1 MPLQLDDLAALD
13 EPAPD
18 ANGRP
23 MLLPLDRI
31 DEDPEQPRHEF
42 DADGL
47 LELAATIRERG
58 VRQPISVRP
67 HPQQPGRW
75 TLNFG
80 ARRLRASK
88 LAGLTEIPAF
98 IDTTAD
104 SYDQVIENEQR
115 EGLKP
120 LELALF
126 VQRRLASGDN
136 QAEIARRLGKSRQ
149 YVTLATALIE
159 APDWLLDAYRQGR
172 CKGMTELYELRRLHG
187 EHAQRVEARASD
199 REPMTRERIATSKR
213 DLSQPSLESAD
224 AAALTSMAATEQ
236 GEKTKAHEPD
246 TEVSAIAGGVMRH
259 QQTNQRLHVEFD
271 GQDFQLI
278 VSVVPAQEGH
288 LYVRPL
294 AGGPRRLAPASAL
307 KLRGF
312 IGRRCGAPRCSA
324 LARKRPE
331 ARTLMG
337 WSGVGFQ

>member
-13 EPAPD
+13 APTLST
-18 ANGRP
+18 NGQP
-23 MLLPLDRI
+23 LMLPVESI
-31 DEDPEQPRHEF
+31 DEDPEQPRREF
-42 DADGL
+42 DANALHD
-47 LELAATIRERG
+47 LAETIRERG

-67 HPQQPGRW
+67 DLQQAGRW
-75 TLNFG
+75 VLNFG

-126 VQRRLASGDN
+126 VQKRLAAGDN
-136 QAEIARRLGKSRQ
+136 QAEIAKRLGKSRQ

-187 EHAQRVEARASD
+187 EHPQYIEAWTSD
-199 REPMTRERIATSKR
+199 RESITRDGISALRAE
-213 DLSQPSLESAD
+213 LSGTVTGSARPGVSALLQVFD
-224 AAALTSMAATEQ
+224 AASATDPSASS
-236 GEKTKAHEPD
+236 TMPAPD
-246 TEVSAIAGGVMRH
+246 VPPKPHRQSNRS
-259 QQTNQRLHVEFD
+259 LHVEMD
-271 GQDFQLI
+271 GQDYQLV
-278 VSVVPAQEGH
+278 VSVAPRKDGY

-294 AGGPRRLAPASAL
+294 TGGPRLLAPASSL

-312 IGRRCGAPRCSA
+312 VGR
-324 LARKRPE
+324 
-331 ARTLMG
+331 
-337 WSGVGFQ
+337 

>member
-18 ANGRP
+18 AGGRP
-23 MLLPLDRI
+23 MLLPLDGI
-31 DEDPEQPRHEF
+31 DEDPDQPRHEF
-42 DADGL
+42 DANGL
-47 LELAATIRERG
+47 LELAATIRDRG

-67 HPQQPGRW
+67 STQRPGRW
-75 TLNFG
+75 VLNFG

-104 SYDQVIENEQR
+104 NYDQVIENEQR

-120 LELALF
+120 LEIALF
-126 VQRRLASGDN
+126 VQKRLASGDN

-159 APDWLLDAYRQGR
+159 PPDWLLDAYRQGR

-187 EHAQRVEARASD
+187 EHAERVEAWASD
-199 REPMTRERIATSKR
+199 REPMTRERIATLKR
-213 DLSQPSLESAD
+213 ELSQPSIESAD
-224 AAALTSMAATEQ
+224 AVESAPPSAPVSASSGAIEQ
-236 GEKTKAHEPD
+236 GQD
-246 TEVSAIAGGVMRH
+246 AGPAEADAAASSLAGRGMRH

-271 GQDFQLI
+271 GQDFQLV
-278 VSVVPAQEGH
+278 VSVAPSQEGH

-294 AGGPRRLAPASAL
+294 AGGPRRLAPVSAL

-312 IGRRCGAPRCSA
+312 VGR
-324 LARKRPE
+324 
-331 ARTLMG
+331 
-337 WSGVGFQ
+337 

>member
-18 ANGRP
+18 ASGRP
-23 MLLPLDRI
+23 MLLPLDGI

-42 DADGL
+42 DANGL
-47 LELAATIRERG
+47 LELAVTIRDRG

-67 HPQQPGRW
+67 NTQQHGRW
-75 TLNFG
+75 VLNFG

-98 IDTTAD
+98 VDTTAD
-104 SYDQVIENEQR
+104 NYDQVIENEQR

-120 LELALF
+120 LEIALF
-126 VQRRLASGDN
+126 VQKRLASGDN

-159 APDWLLDAYRQGR
+159 PPDWLLDAYRQGR

-187 EHAQRVEARASD
+187 EHAERVEAWAAD
-199 REPMTRERIATSKR
+199 REPMTRERIASLKLE
-213 DLSQPSLESAD
+213 LSRPSLDSIDSVPSAPID
-224 AAALTSMAATEQ
+224 AVEEGQQAEPNQPAAATLS
-236 GEKTKAHEPD
+236 
-246 TEVSAIAGGVMRH
+246 VAGRGTRH

-271 GQDFQLI
+271 GQDFQLV
-278 VSVVPAQEGH
+278 VSVAPAQEGH

-294 AGGPRRLAPASAL
+294 AGGPRRLALASAL

-312 IGRRCGAPRCSA
+312 VGR
-324 LARKRPE
+324 
-331 ARTLMG
+331 
-337 WSGVGFQ
+337 

>member
-18 ANGRP
+18 ASGRP
-23 MLLPLDRI
+23 MTLPLDNI

-42 DADGL
+42 DANGL
-47 LELAATIRERG
+47 LELAATIRDRG

-67 HPQQPGRW
+67 STQQPGRW
-75 TLNFG
+75 VLNFG

-88 LAGLTEIPAF
+88 MAGLMEIPAF

-104 SYDQVIENEQR
+104 NYDQVIENEQR

-120 LELALF
+120 LEIALF
-126 VQRRLASGDN
+126 VQKRLASGDN

-159 APDWLLDAYRQGR
+159 PPDWLLDAYRQGR
-172 CKGMTELYELRRLHG
+172 CRGMTELYELRRLHS
-187 EHAQRVEARASD
+187 EHAEQVEAWASD
-199 REPMTRERIATSKR
+199 REPMTRERIATLKLE
-213 DLSQPSLESAD
+213 LSQPSLESTD
-224 AAALTSMAATEQ
+224 AVEPAPTSAQ
-236 GEKTKAHEPD
+236 GSASLGAIEPRW
-246 TEVSAIAGGVMRH
+246 EAGAREPEAEASSVAGRGMRH
-259 QQTNQRLHVEFD
+259 QQTNQRLHVELD
-271 GQDFQLI
+271 GQDFQLV
-278 VSVVPAQEGH
+278 VSVAPAQEGH

-312 IGRRCGAPRCSA
+312 VGR
-324 LARKRPE
+324 
-331 ARTLMG
+331 
-337 WSGVGFQ
+337 

>member
-18 ANGRP
+18 FGGRP
-23 MLLPLDRI
+23 MLLPLDGI
-31 DEDPEQPRHEF
+31 DEDPDQPRHEF
-42 DADGL
+42 DANGL
-47 LELAATIRERG
+47 LELAATIRDRG

-67 HPQQPGRW
+67 STQQPGRW
-75 TLNFG
+75 VLNFG

-98 IDTTAD
+98 SDTKD
-104 SYDQVIENEQR
+104 DNYDQVIENEQR

-120 LELALF
+120 LEIALF
-126 VQRRLASGDN
+126 VQKRLASGDN

-159 APDWLLDAYRQGR
+159 PPDWLLDAYRQGR

-187 EHAQRVEARASD
+187 EHAEQVEAWASD
-199 REPMTRERIATSKR
+199 REPMTRERIASLKR
-213 DLSQPSLESAD
+213 ELSQPSLESAELVESAPTTAPVSVSTAAIEQGQDAGPLEAD
-224 AAALTSMAATEQ
+224 AAASSMA
-236 GEKTKAHEPD
+236 GR
-246 TEVSAIAGGVMRH
+246 GMRH

-271 GQDFQLI
+271 GQDFQLV
-278 VSVVPAQEGH
+278 VSVAPAQEGH

-294 AGGPRRLAPASAL
+294 AGGPRRLAPAAAL

-312 IGRRCGAPRCSA
+312 VGR
-324 LARKRPE
+324 
-331 ARTLMG
+331 
-337 WSGVGFQ
+337 

>member
-18 ANGRP
+18 SGGRP
-23 MLLPLDRI
+23 MLLPLDSI

-42 DADGL
+42 DANGL
-47 LELAATIRERG
+47 LELAATIRDRG

-67 HPQQPGRW
+67 NPQEVGRW
-75 TLNFG
+75 VLNFG

-104 SYDQVIENEQR
+104 NYDQVIENEQR

-120 LELALF
+120 LEIALF
-126 VQRRLASGDN
+126 VQKRLASGDN

-187 EHAQRVEARASD
+187 EHAEQVETWASG
-199 REPMTRERIATSKR
+199 REPMTRERIATLKR
-213 DLSQPSLESAD
+213 ELSQPSLESIDSVPSSPMGAVEPVQQVEPSELD
-224 AAALTSMAATEQ
+224 AAASS
-236 GEKTKAHEPD
+236 
-246 TEVSAIAGGVMRH
+246 VAGRGMRH

-271 GQDFQLI
+271 GQDFQLV
-278 VSVVPAQEGH
+278 VSVAPAQEGH

-312 IGRRCGAPRCSA
+312 VGR
-324 LARKRPE
+324 
-331 ARTLMG
+331 
-337 WSGVGFQ
+337 

>member
-1 MPLQLDDLAALD
+1 MLLQLDDLAALD

-18 ANGRP
+18 TSGRP
-23 MLLPLDRI
+23 MRLPLDTI
-31 DEDPEQPRHEF
+31 DEDSEQPRHEF
-42 DADGL
+42 DANGL
-47 LELAATIRERG
+47 LELAATIRDRG

-67 HPQQPGRW
+67 NPQQPGRW
-75 TLNFG
+75 VLNFG

-98 IDTTAD
+98 VDTTAD
-104 SYDQVIENEQR
+104 NYDQVIENEQR

-120 LELALF
+120 LEIALF
-126 VQRRLASGDN
+126 VQRRLASGEN

-172 CKGMTELYELRRLHG
+172 CKGMTELYELRRLHS
-187 EHAQRVEARASD
+187 EHAQQVESWASA
-199 REPMTRERIATSKR
+199 REPMTRERIATLKR
-213 DLSQPSLESAD
+213 ELSRPSLESGDAMALVSASMGAVDQGHQVEARGPD
-224 AAALTSMAATEQ
+224 AAASS
-236 GEKTKAHEPD
+236 
-246 TEVSAIAGGVMRH
+246 VAGRAMQH

-278 VSVVPAQEGH
+278 VSVAPAQEGH

-294 AGGPRRLAPASAL
+294 AGGQRRLVPASAL

-312 IGRRCGAPRCSA
+312 ICR
-324 LARKRPE
+324 
-331 ARTLMG
+331 
-337 WSGVGFQ
+337 

>member
-1 MPLQLDDLAALD
+1 MSLQLDDLAALD

-18 ANGRP
+18 ASGRP
-23 MLLPLDRI
+23 LLLPLDDI

-42 DADGL
+42 DANGL
-47 LELAATIRERG
+47 LELAATIRDRG

-67 HPQQPGRW
+67 NPQQAGRW
-75 TLNFG
+75 VLNFG

-104 SYDQVIENEQR
+104 NYDQVIENEQR

-120 LELALF
+120 LEIALF
-126 VQRRLASGDN
+126 VQKRLASGDN

-159 APDWLLDAYRQGR
+159 PPDWLLDAYRQGR

-187 EHAQRVEARASD
+187 EHAEKVEDWASD
-199 REPMTRERIATSKR
+199 REPMTRERIATLKR
-213 DLSQPSLESAD
+213 ELSQHSLESAD
-224 AAALTSMAATEQ
+224 AVTSVPTSALALASMGVIEQ
-236 GEKTKAHEPD
+236 GQEAGSCWPD
-246 TEVSAIAGGVMRH
+246 AEASPVAGRGMRH

-271 GQDFQLI
+271 GQDFQLV
-278 VSVVPAQEGH
+278 VSVAPAQEGH

-312 IGRRCGAPRCSA
+312 VGR
-324 LARKRPE
+324 
-331 ARTLMG
+331 
-337 WSGVGFQ
+337 

>member
-13 EPAPD
+13 EPASD
-18 ANGRP
+18 AGGRP
-23 MLLPLDRI
+23 MLLPLDDI

-42 DADGL
+42 DANGL
-47 LELAATIRERG
+47 LELAATIRDRG

-67 HPQQPGRW
+67 STQQPGRW
-75 TLNFG
+75 VLNFG

-120 LELALF
+120 LEIALF
-126 VQRRLASGDN
+126 VQKRLASGDN
-136 QAEIARRLGKSRQ
+136 QSEIARRLGKSRQ

-159 APDWLLDAYRQGR
+159 PPDWLLEAYRQGR

-187 EHAQRVEARASD
+187 EHAQRVEAWASGP
-199 REPMTRERIATSKR
+199 EPLSRERIATFKAE
-213 DLSQPSLESAD
+213 LSQLDTAEPMSAGINPSTVTDQPAESRDPASVRSPSD
-224 AAALTSMAATEQ
+224 RRVA
-236 GEKTKAHEPD
+236 
-246 TEVSAIAGGVMRH
+246 RH
-259 QQTNQRLHVEFD
+259 QQTNQRLHVEFE
-271 GQDFQLI
+271 GQDFQLV
-278 VSVVPAQEGH
+278 VSVAPAQEGH

-312 IGRRCGAPRCSA
+312 VGR
-324 LARKRPE
+324 
-331 ARTLMG
+331 
-337 WSGVGFQ
+337 

>member
-18 ANGRP
+18 AGGRP
-23 MLLPLDRI
+23 MLLPLDGI
-31 DEDPEQPRHEF
+31 DEDPDQPRHEF
-42 DADGL
+42 DANGL
-47 LELAATIRERG
+47 LELAATIRDRG

-67 HPQQPGRW
+67 NTQQPGRW
-75 TLNFG
+75 VLNFG

-88 LAGLTEIPAF
+88 LAGLTEIPVF

-120 LELALF
+120 LEIALF
-126 VQRRLASGDN
+126 VQKRLASGDN
-136 QAEIARRLGKSRQ
+136 QSEIARRLGKSRQ

-159 APDWLLDAYRQGR
+159 PPDWLLDAYRQGR

-187 EHAQRVEARASD
+187 EHAEQVEAWASD
-199 REPMTRERIATSKR
+199 REPMTRERIATLKR
-213 DLSQPSLESAD
+213 ELSQPLIESAD
-224 AAALTSMAATEQ
+224 AVESAPTAALVSTSLDLIEQ
-236 GEKTKAHEPD
+236 GQESASHAPD
-246 TEVSAIAGGVMRH
+246 AEASSVAGRGMRH
-259 QQTNQRLHVEFD
+259 QQMNQRLHVELD
-271 GQDFQLI
+271 GQDFQLV
-278 VSVVPAQEGH
+278 VSVAPAQEGH

-312 IGRRCGAPRCSA
+312 VGR
-324 LARKRPE
+324 
-331 ARTLMG
+331 
-337 WSGVGFQ
+337 

>member
-18 ANGRP
+18 TGGRP
-23 MLLPLDRI
+23 MLLPLDDI

-42 DADGL
+42 DANGL
-47 LELAATIRERG
+47 LELAATIRDRG

-67 HPQQPGRW
+67 NPQQVGRW
-75 TLNFG
+75 VLNFG

-98 IDTTAD
+98 VDTTAD
-104 SYDQVIENEQR
+104 NYDQVIENEQR

-120 LELALF
+120 LEIAMF
-126 VQRRLASGDN
+126 VQKRLASGDN

-159 APDWLLDAYRQGR
+159 PPDWLLDAYRQGR

-187 EHAQRVEARASD
+187 EHAQHVEAWASD
-199 REPMTRERIATSKR
+199 REPMTRERIATLKR
-213 DLSQPSLESAD
+213 ELLQPLLESTDAAPSALMGAIEQGQQTEPSEPD
-224 AAALTSMAATEQ
+224 AAASS
-236 GEKTKAHEPD
+236 
-246 TEVSAIAGGVMRH
+246 VAGRGMRH

-271 GQDFQLI
+271 GQDFQLV
-278 VSVVPAQEGH
+278 VSVAPAQEGH

-294 AGGPRRLAPASAL
+294 AGGPRLLAPASAL

-312 IGRRCGAPRCSA
+312 VGR
-324 LARKRPE
+324 
-331 ARTLMG
+331 
-337 WSGVGFQ
+337 

>member
-1 MPLQLDDLAALD
+1 MPLQLNDLTALD

-18 ANGRP
+18 ASGRP
-23 MLLPLDRI
+23 MLLPLNGI

-42 DADGL
+42 DANGL
-47 LELAATIRERG
+47 LELAATIRDRG

-67 HPQQPGRW
+67 STQQPGRW
-75 TLNFG
+75 VVNFG

-104 SYDQVIENEQR
+104 NYDQVIENEQR

-120 LELALF
+120 LEIALF
-126 VQRRLASGDN
+126 VQKRLARGDN

-159 APDWLLDAYRQGR
+159 PPDWLLDAYREGR

-187 EHAQRVEARASD
+187 EHAEQIEAWASD
-199 REPMTRERIATSKR
+199 GEPMTRERIATLKR
-213 DLSQPSLESAD
+213 ELSQSSVESAD
-224 AAALTSMAATEQ
+224 AVESAPTSTLVSASLGVIEQ
-236 GEKTKAHEPD
+236 GQEAESPAPIAKASS
-246 TEVSAIAGGVMRH
+246 VAGRGMRH
-259 QQTNQRLHVEFD
+259 QQMNQRLHVEFD
-271 GQDFQLI
+271 GQDFQLV
-278 VSVVPAQEGH
+278 VSVAPPQEGH

-312 IGRRCGAPRCSA
+312 VGR
-324 LARKRPE
+324 
-331 ARTLMG
+331 
-337 WSGVGFQ
+337 

>member
-18 ANGRP
+18 SGGRP
-23 MLLPLDRI
+23 MLLPLDSI

-42 DADGL
+42 DANGL
-47 LELAATIRERG
+47 LELAATIRDRG

-67 HPQQPGRW
+67 NTQQPGRW
-75 TLNFG
+75 VLNFG

-104 SYDQVIENEQR
+104 NYDQVIENEQR

-120 LELALF
+120 LEIALF
-126 VQRRLASGDN
+126 VQKRLASGDN

-187 EHAQRVEARASD
+187 EHGQHVEAWASD
-199 REPMTRERIATSKR
+199 REPMTRERIATLKR
-213 DLSQPSLESAD
+213 ELSQPPVESAD
-224 AAALTSMAATEQ
+224 AESAPTSASGPASMGANEQ
-236 GEKTKAHEPD
+236 GQEAGSREPD
-246 TEVSAIAGGVMRH
+246 VEPSSVAGRGMRH

-271 GQDFQLI
+271 GQDFQLV
-278 VSVVPAQEGH
+278 VSVAPAQEGH

-312 IGRRCGAPRCSA
+312 VGR
-324 LARKRPE
+324 
-331 ARTLMG
+331 
-337 WSGVGFQ
+337 